1 MAAAYVAGAPYDGIL
16 EEKLREDAQDYLA
29 GTARRLEGAA
39 PVPVSASLLEG
50 DVAATLCAHAADT
63 GADLVVMATHGR
75 GPLGRFWLGSVA
87 DEVLRRLPVPL
98 LLVRPGE
105 EPPDLAAEPALRRVL
120 VPLDGDPLAEQ
131 VLEPAA
137 ALAQL
142 VGAEITLLRVVRPA
156 GPVPADLP
164 EGAAGR
170 EAAALLEQV
179 RGLHRQVLREAEG
192 YLTRVAGRLRAP
204 GRRVQ
209 TKVVVGEHA
218 ASAIL
223 DEARDG
229 GADLIALATHG
240 RHGLPRLL
248 LGSVADKVVRGAA
261 APVLVLRP
269 QGR

>member
-1 MAAAYVAGAPYDGIL
+1 
-16 EEKLREDAQDYLA
+16 
-29 GTARRLEGAA
+29 
-39 PVPVSASLLEG
+39 
-50 DVAATLCAHAADT
+50 
-63 GADLVVMATHGR
+63 
-75 GPLGRFWLGSVA
+75 
-87 DEVLRRLPVPL
+87 
-98 LLVRPGE
+98 
-105 EPPDLAAEPALRRVL
+105 
-120 VPLDGDPLAEQ
+120 

-137 ALAQL
+137 ALGQL

-156 GPVPADLP
+156 APVPAELP

-204 GRRVQ
+204 GRRVL

-229 GADLIALATHG
+229 GVDLIALATHG